1 MPAPDPQPGAA
12 EDLELLKRAA
22 RKAGEVALGYFRTN
36 VAVWNKSPGHPVTE
50 ADLAVDTVIAQTL
63 RRARPDYG
71 WLSEETAEDHVDRDR
86 ERAFVVDPIDGT
98 RAFIKGD
105 PHWCI
110 GLAVLHE
117 GRACAGVIYNP
128 VTEELFEAHEG
139 GGARRNG
146 APIAVANPDVLH
158 GCRLI
163 ASEHLIHR
171 KGWPNPWPDMEFSDP
186 KPNATLY
193 RLALVACGA
202 WDATVVL
209 WRKSDWDLAPGE
221 LIIREAGGLATTH
234 DGEAFLFNRQRPVQK
249 SLLAAG
255 PRLHALLMSRLDS
268 VALPDPHR
276 EEENAVINPFEPPAQ
291 QLPAGRQT
299 SKDTMT
305 KDTETRQLLHIV
317 FGGELKDVSEVE
329 FEDLSKVEFV
339 GAFGS
344 YKEAYD
350 AWKAAAQRTVDHAE
364 TRFFILHAH
373 KLLDPETGDHHK
385 L

>member
-1 MPAPDPQPGAA
+1 MPGPDPTPGAA
-12 EDLELLKRAA
+12 EDLELLKHAA
-22 RKAGEVALGYFRTN
+22 RKAGHVALQHFRTN
-36 VAVWNKSPGHPVTE
+36 VAVWNKAPGHPVTE
-50 ADLAVDTVIAQTL
+50 ADIAVDTSLATTL

-71 WLSEETAEDHVDRDR
+71 WLSEETAEAHSDRDR
-86 ERAFVVDPIDGT
+86 EHVFVVDPIDGT
-98 RAFIKGD
+98 RSFIRGERY
-105 PHWCI
+105 WCI
-110 GLAVLHE
+110 GLAVVRH
-117 GRACAGVIYNP
+117 GHTNAAVVYNP
-128 VTEELFEAHEG
+128 VTEELFEASAG

-146 APIAVANPDVLH
+146 DAISVSNRDVLW

-163 ASEHLIHR
+163 ASQRLVHR
-171 KGWPNPWPDMEFSDP
+171 KGGPNPWPDMEFADP

-221 LIIREAGGLATTH
+221 LLIREAGGLATTH
-234 DGEAFLFNRQRPVQK
+234 DGETLLFNRLRPVQK

-255 PRLHALLMSRLDS
+255 PRLHALLKSRLDS

-291 QLPAGRQT
+291 QKP
-299 SKDTMT
+299 KDPMT
-305 KDTETRQLLHIV
+305 QETETKQLLHIV
-317 FGGELKDVSEVE
+317 FGGELRDVSEVA

-373 KLLDPETGDHHK
+373 KLLDPETGDHHTV
-385 L
+385 